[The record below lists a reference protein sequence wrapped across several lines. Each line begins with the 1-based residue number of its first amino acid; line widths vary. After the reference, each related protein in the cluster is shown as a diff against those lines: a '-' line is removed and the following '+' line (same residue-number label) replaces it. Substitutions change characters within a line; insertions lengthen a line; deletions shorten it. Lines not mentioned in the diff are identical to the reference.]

1 MLPGRSSA
9 SLTVA
14 IVVLHVMQA
23 TMASA
28 DLSRQTQQGAVC
40 KTYAARAVEHQR
52 RNFASNCGYTGPAWN
67 LDQAAHYNWC
77 MSLQDAPYFRPA
89 SKETGLRERALRKC
103 NAKPDSTG
111 GGSIGGTRC
120 QRYVATALSKAT
132 ANVEY
137 KCGFPNAGR
146 FTLDANAH
154 KRFCDD
160 SMKANN
166 LAIIDFEENARNT
179 AIDQCM
185 KK

>member
-1 MLPGRSSA
+1 MLLDKSSA
-9 SLTVA
+9 RVALA
-14 IVVLHVMQA
+14 IVMSHVMPA
-23 TMASA
+23 KIALA
-28 DLSRQTQQGAVC
+28 DLSRHTQQGAVC

-52 RNFASNCGYTGPAWN
+52 RNFNSNCGYTGPAWN
-67 LDQAAHYNWC
+67 LDQTAHYNWC
-77 MSLQDAPYFRPA
+77 MSLQDPPYFRPA
-89 SKETGLRERALRKC
+89 SKETGLRERALKKC

-120 QRYVATALSKAT
+120 QRYVSTALSKAA

-137 KCGFPNAGR
+137 KCGFPRTGR

-154 KRFCDD
+154 QRFCDD
-160 SMKANN
+160 SLKANN
-166 LAIIDFEENARNT
+166 LAIIDFEENARRT